1 MMGNTHGFFLTQTA
15 GKVVLVEDCMDLVVS
30 GLVVSV
36 LTGFLPILA
45 GSSCPSN
52 FGSSPVLTSEG
63 ADFLLFIFIFFY
75 TVKVQPLRKS
85 VFFLL
90 RIERKDQVVARSK
103 SPGLAN

>member
-1 MMGNTHGFFLTQTA
+1 
-15 GKVVLVEDCMDLVVS
+15 MDLVVS

-63 ADFLLFIFIFFY
+63 ADFLVFIFYIFF

-85 VFFLL
+85 VFCFESK
-90 RIERKDQVVARSK
+90 ERTKWSPDQSRLVWLTKGRVRK
-103 SPGLAN
+103 